1 MATGTTTK
9 SNMIIPEV
17 FGDMVT
23 AKFKGKLVIGN
34 FALTDTTLVGT
45 PGDTVHFPKF
55 NAIGDAEDLTED
67 VAMVPEV
74 LTSSDAEATVKE
86 VGKAVTISDQAAL
99 GSVGNPIDEATTQV
113 GKVVARKI
121 DKDLI
126 TEGITNCPSG
136 RIILASDTQAFH
148 LKVADAKSLWGDEAE
163 EITVL
168 AIHSKMY
175 TSILKDANFISADK
189 YPAGVLIT
197 GAIGTIYGVPVMITD
212 RVPYDTSTGIAKSIM
227 LQQNALGYVTKRA
240 PIVETG
246 RDILKRNTTVATNV
260 HYAVKLINTD
270 GICVIEH
277 DLIP

>member
-74 LTSSDAEATVKE
+74 LTSSDAEATIKE

-126 TEGITNCPSG
+126 TEGITNCPSS
-136 RIILASDTQAFH
+136 RIILATDTEAFH

-175 TSILKDANFISADK
+175 TSLLKDANFISADK
-189 YPAGVLIT
+189 YPAGVLVS

-212 RVPYDTSTGIAKSIM
+212 RVPYDATTGVAKSLM

-240 PIVETG
+240 PLIETG

-270 GICVIEH
+270 GIVVIEH
-277 DLIP
+277 DLIA

>member
-34 FALTDTTLVGT
+34 FALNDTTLVGT
-45 PGDTVHFPKF
+45 PGDTIHFPKF
-55 NAIGDAEDLTED
+55 DAIGDAEDLTED

-74 LTSSDAEATVKE
+74 LTSSDAKATIKE

-126 TEGITNCPSG
+126 TEGITNCPSS
-136 RIILASDTQAFH
+136 RVILATDTEDFH

-175 TSILKDANFISADK
+175 TSLLKDANFISADK
-189 YPAGVLIT
+189 YPAGVLVS
-197 GAIGTIYGVPVMITD
+197 GAIGTIYGAHSSVD
-212 RVPYDTSTGIAKSIM
+212 AS
-227 LQQNALGYVTKRA
+227 
-240 PIVETG
+240 
-246 RDILKRNTTVATNV
+246 
-260 HYAVKLINTD
+260 
-270 GICVIEH
+270 
-277 DLIP
+277 